1 MKIAVV
7 GAGGVGGYYG
17 GCLARAGHDVAF
29 LARGEHLA
37 AIRARGLEVREPEG
51 SSIVAVRASDDVAD
65 LTGAEL
71 AVVAV
76 KSYSL
81 SEVAPAVKTLAEA
94 GAVVLPLLNGVEA
107 VDSLI
112 GHGIDRGRILAGLTM
127 ISAARVAPGV
137 VERMSAFRTAVVGEP
152 GGGASARADAAAGV
166 FRDAGVQTRV
176 SENVTVDLWQKL
188 LFIATVSAG
197 CGLARAA
204 VGAVRGAP
212 YGRLLFERAAGEV
225 GAVGRARG
233 VALPAGEEERV
244 LARIDALAPALKPSF
259 LLDLERGGPNELE
272 ILSGAVSRY
281 GRAFGIATP
290 VHDTAVAAL
299 SAAGGHGRSGED
311 RKTGNA

>member
-1 MKIAVV
+1 MAYIRPMKIAIV

-17 GCLARAGHDVAF
+17 GCLARSGHDVGF

-37 AIRARGLEVREPEG
+37 AIRARGLEIREPEG
-51 SSIVAVRASDDVAD
+51 TATVAVRATDNARE
-65 LTGAEL
+65 LAGAEL

-81 SEVAPAVKTLAEA
+81 SEVAPAVRILAEA

-107 VDSLI
+107 VESLV
-112 GHGIDRGRILAGLTM
+112 GSGVDRGRVLAGLTM

-137 VERMSAFRTAVVGEP
+137 VERKSVFRTAVLGEP
-152 GGGASARADAAAGV
+152 EGGVSARAEAAAGA

-176 SENVTVDLWQKL
+176 SEDVTVDLWQKL
-188 LFIATVSAG
+188 VFIATVSAG

-259 LLDLERGGPNELE
+259 LLDVERGGPNELDV
-272 ILSGAVSRY
+272 LSGAVARY
-281 GRAFGIATP
+281 GRSGGVPTP
-290 VHDTAVAAL
+290 IHDAVVAAL
-299 SAAGGHGRSGED
+299 SASG
-311 RKTGNA
+311 